1 MKMKIMWD
9 RWRSEH
15 ARAGWRPALAAVA
28 LLAAAALASGCDGCF
43 GDGCSARAS
52 PVGPTPVVVVPAAD
66 GGCAHAVVEA
76 STVNCGG
83 GDQSASAGGAPAPPD
98 GDAPASGAPVPAPDG
113 RAVVLRVAAASP
125 AALAACDDDDYTFV
139 DLTVA
144 ALRAEYGARWG
155 YNCTRGDCMDVG
167 SDVVSWYRGADL
179 SRARG
184 SPDVEVFDVVAGCG
198 GESETAGWSRVQTG
212 PFAWRWPRGG

>member
-1 MKMKIMWD
+1 MNENRWE
-9 RWRSEH
+9 RWRS
-15 ARAGWRPALAAVA
+15 AYVRSGWRPAAVVGAILAAVMVW
-28 LLAAAALASGCDGCF
+28 ASACDGCF
-43 GDGCSARAS
+43 GDGCSPRGS

-66 GGCAHAVVEA
+66 AGCAHAVVSG

-83 GDQSASAGGAPAPPD
+83 GDQSATDGGAPAPPD
-98 GDAPASGAPVPAPDG
+98 GGAPATGAPVPAPDG

-125 AALAACDDDDYTFV
+125 AALAACDDNDYTFV

-144 ALRAEYGARWG
+144 ALRQRDGARWG
-155 YNCTRGDCMDVG
+155 YNCTRGDCSDVG

-179 SRARG
+179 SRASG
-184 SPDVEVFDVVAGCG
+184 SSDVDVFDVVAGCG